1 MIGIGVAGYGYWGP
15 KLVRNFYELPN
26 ADLLKVSDLRS
37 ERLEKAQAHYPTVK
51 VTQDY
56 RELLTDSRID
66 AIAIATPISTHFE
79 LAMKALKAGKHLL
92 VEKPLTS
99 NSEQA
104 VRLIEEANRRNLT
117 LMVDHTFVYT
127 GAVQRI
133 KELLVNKELGAIY
146 YYDSVRVNLGLFQHD
161 VNVMWDLAVH
171 DLSIMDYLL
180 PSKPVAVSATGIS
193 HVPGEPENIAYLTL
207 FFEENLIAHIHVNWL
222 APVKVRR
229 TLIGGSQ
236 QMILY
241 DDIEPSEKIKVYN
254 KGITIDN
261 KNEEESVYQ
270 MLIGY
275 RTGDM
280 LAPQLSTTEALRTE
294 ALHFINCIEK
304 AQPPLTDGEVGL
316 RVVEILESATRSM
329 KERGSLVKVKTGRE
343 IK

>member
-127 GAVQRI
+127 GAVQRP
-133 KELLVNKELGAIY
+133 LPVPRSQSCTPRPPSA
-146 YYDSVRVNLGLFQHD
+146 LFT
-161 VNVMWDLAVH
+161 
-171 DLSIMDYLL
+171 
-180 PSKPVAVSATGIS
+180 PT
-193 HVPGEPENIAYLTL
+193 
-207 FFEENLIAHIHVNWL
+207 
-222 APVKVRR
+222 
-229 TLIGGSQ
+229 
-236 QMILY
+236 
-241 DDIEPSEKIKVYN
+241 
-254 KGITIDN
+254 
-261 KNEEESVYQ
+261 
-270 MLIGY
+270 
-275 RTGDM
+275 
-280 LAPQLSTTEALRTE
+280 
-294 ALHFINCIEK
+294 C
-304 AQPPLTDGEVGL
+304 
-316 RVVEILESATRSM
+316 
-329 KERGSLVKVKTGRE
+329 
-343 IK
+343 